1 MKETMKR
8 IEILYAKLN
17 CGNITADEY
26 ENELDQI
33 CTEQGTEFVATC
45 FIELTREG
53 RL

>member
-8 IEILYAKLN
+8 IETLYAKLN

-26 ENELDQI
+26 ETELGNI